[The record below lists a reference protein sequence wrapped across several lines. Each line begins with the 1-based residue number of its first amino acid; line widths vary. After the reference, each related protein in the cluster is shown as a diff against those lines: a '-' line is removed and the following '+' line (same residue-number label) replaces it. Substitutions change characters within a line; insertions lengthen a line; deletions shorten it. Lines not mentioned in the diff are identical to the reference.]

1 MLIDGEIDAMISDI
15 SDGALF
21 DRLEAEPGVKRLFA
35 DYRDQDL
42 ALNTKTGF
50 LPPMHLMVISA
61 KLDRDH
67 PDLAL
72 RAFNGF
78 EAAKALAY
86 EDIRN
91 DRGGLPIVHMREAFD
106 AQMETWGDPLVNGLA
121 ANRAMIDRF
130 IRHNVEQG
138 SITAPIPLD
147 RIFAASVCRPR
158 RCSWRSRGRRKN
170 R

>member
-1 MLIDGEIDAMISDI
+1 MPSASAARMTRTAISP
-15 SDGALF
+15 
-21 DRLEAEPGVKRLFA
+21 RLEAEPKVKRLFA

-50 LPPMHLMVISA
+50 FPAMHLMVISA

-72 RAFNGF
+72 RAYKAFD
-78 EAAKALAY
+78 AAKTLSY

-106 AQMETWGDPLVNGLA
+106 AQMAAWGDPLVNGLKA
-121 ANRAMIDRF
+121 SRAMIETF
-130 IRHNVEQG
+130 IRYNVEQG
-138 SITAPIPLD
+138 SISAPIPLE
-147 RIFAASVCRPR
+147 RIFAASALAT
-158 RCSWRSRGRRKN
+158 
-170 R
+170 